1 MDEALDR
8 HLERDLE
15 CGELLECLYGLND
28 LDRRCFRVLSEA
40 TDPLTIDE
48 LAEAVDRERSTVYR
62 SVQRLLQYGLV
73 RKEQVNYDRGGYYHV
88 YRITDPD
95 DIADAMQDELN
106 DWYAQIGYLIGRFRD
121 TYGEDGNDSSSLPPP
136 VT

>member
-1 MDEALDR
+1 MVEALNR

-15 CGELLECLYGLND
+15 CEGLLECLYDLND
-28 LDRRCFRVLSEA
+28 LDRRCFQVLSEA
-40 TDPLTIDE
+40 ADPLTIDE

-62 SVQRLLQYGLV
+62 SVQRLLQFGLV
-73 RKEQVNYDRGGYYHV
+73 QKEQVNYDRGGYYHV
-88 YRITDPD
+88 YRIVDPD
-95 DIADAMQDELN
+95 DIADEMQDKLN

-121 TYGEDGNDSSSLPPP
+121 KYGEGGENSGSPPP